1 MLSGVFIAL
10 CLLDELGFCAESG
23 VGSMYATQQ
32 SSFSHV
38 HVLTAWL
45 DLQAVVWHGPG
56 CLPGTATTTV
66 TPITTTASAP
76 GSTSTTGLTLRLLPL
91 GDSITFGLQSSDGN
105 GYRSTLHNFL
115 SAGNTVDFIGSL
127 KSGTMADND
136 NEGHSGATIVQIQNF
151 STNAKALPARPNV
164 VLLMAGTN
172 DVFGVS
178 ISTGPSRLS
187 TLIDSISKACPDA
200 ALVVATLTP
209 FPSGQAAVDTYNQAV
224 TLLVAQRRAAGQHI
238 LLASMA
244 SVLSSDLVDGVHPT
258 DAGYVKMANAWFPV
272 IQQAAGLGNP
282 CSGLSTFVF
291 DQLPIV

>member
-1 MLSGVFIAL
+1 MMLSGVFVAL
-10 CLLDELGFCAESG
+10 CLTSLVSAQSQVWGQCGGMGWAG
-23 VGSMYATQQ
+23 ATTCVAGTTCTVFNPFYSQ
-32 SSFSHV
+32 
-38 HVLTAWL
+38 
-45 DLQAVVWHGPG
+45 
-56 CLPGTATTTV
+56 CIPGTATTSV

-91 GDSITFGLQSSDGN
+91 GDSITFGLESSDGN

-172 DVFGVS
+172 DVFGGS

-187 TLIDSISKACPDA
+187 TLIDSIFKACPDA

-209 FPSGQAAVDTYNQAV
+209 LPSGQAAVDTYNQAV
-224 TLLVAQRRAAGQHI
+224 TSLVAQRKAAGQHI

-272 IQQAAGLGNP
+272 IQQAAANGWIGKP
-282 CSGLSTFVF
+282 V
-291 DQLPIV
+291 